1 MFRTAIKI
9 MEKGKMCMS
18 NEELN
23 TALYNKMFNEQKTY
37 ETWLKS
43 LPTDEALTH
52 AYEYCV
58 REDILLALEYNDLDD
73 DLARAL
79 LGSTTPLKDVF
90 RSYENTSSDYM
101 EIVFACIENQARDV
115 IQKQREMEQS
125 PLYRD
130 NAAYAREHNELDAYR
145 LSFKANVACKEA
157 IETAIAENY
166 SDNRLNTCCVK
177 AIMERFGTERVAYV
191 LAATVQVKDW
201 DERFSRSNKEWAATI
216 SVVDDGNDIMGD
228 RRTRFVVDRCHPGLT
243 DLFITAFR
251 KERQKKIETPPRKS
265 IYEQLRQPVPQTH
278 APTPKKVKSAS
289 CER

>member
-1 MFRTAIKI
+1 MFRIAIKT

-37 ETWLKS
+37 EAWLKS

-52 AYEYCV
+52 AYEYCI
-58 REDILLALEYNDLDD
+58 REDILLALEYNDLDN
-73 DLARAL
+73 DLGRAL
-79 LGSTTPLKDVF
+79 LGSTTPLKDIF
-90 RSYENTSSDYM
+90 RSFENTPSDYM
-101 EIVFACIENQARDV
+101 DIVFASIENHAREV
-115 IQKQREMEQS
+115 IQKQREMEQF
-125 PLYRD
+125 PLYREP
-130 NAAYAREHNELDAYR
+130 ASYAREYDELDAYR

-166 SDNRLNTCCVK
+166 HDNRLDTCCVK
-177 AIMERFGTERVAYV
+177 DIIDRFGMDRVEYV

-201 DERFSRSNKEWAATI
+201 DERFSRRNKEWAATI
-216 SVVDDGNDIMGD
+216 PVVDDGNDIMGD

-251 KERQKKIETPPRKS
+251 KERQKQMETPRKS
-265 IYEQLRQPVPQTH
+265 IYEQLRQPVPQTT
-278 APTPKKVKSAS
+278 APKKTRSVSP
-289 CER
+289 ER